1 MKATPWCAIA
11 FALALGGVPVAET
24 PLDKASP
31 APPPSTE
38 ATTLAR
44 LEAEVAELRADV
56 GRLQHSLDFHMR
68 TVLTYHEAENDR
80 LRFKVRQLTRERDF
94 LTRELEDE
102 NERLR
107 RHVRQLYRD
116 HGLALPSV
124 PVPDRDLIEQVLRG
138 PPAGGVDAAPGAS
151 SALEGAPVPSQF
163 TEQVDCEVVAEWG
176 RTPEEA
182 AALGGDVAS
191 LKGMVCFVPSN
202 VDAQYLAALGR
213 TIRSQLDPYDNINVE
228 VFDDPDA
235 ARSFHENHVAQPE
248 HRVLSVSKHAASG
261 RDVILC
267 ISGGATEVISYP
279 E

>member
-1 MKATPWCAIA
+1 MKPTTWCAIA
-11 FALALGGVPVAET
+11 FALVLAGVAVAQTE
-24 PLDKASP
+24 LDKRSPGPPASAEGP
-31 APPPSTE
+31 
-38 ATTLAR
+38 TLAGV
-44 LEAEVAELRADV
+44 ESDVAELRADV
-56 GRLQHSLDFHMR
+56 RRLQHSLDYYMR

-116 HGLALPSV
+116 QGLALP
-124 PVPDRDLIEQVLRG
+124 PVPTPDRELIEELLRG
-138 PPAGGVDAAPGAS
+138 PAGAVDTPPGS
-151 SALEGAPVPSQF
+151 SSGLEGAPVPSPF
-163 TEQVDCEVVAEWG
+163 THEVDWEVVAQWG

-182 AALGGDVAS
+182 AALDGDVAS
-191 LKGMVCFVPSN
+191 LKGMICYVPPH
-202 VDAQYLAALGR
+202 VDDQYLTALGR

-235 ARSFHENHVAQPE
+235 ARSFHENHVAQPR
-248 HRVLSVSKHAASG
+248 HRVLSISKHAASG
-261 RDVILC
+261 RDVILR
-267 ISGGATEVISYP
+267 IRGDSTEVIPYR

>member
-1 MKATPWCAIA
+1 MKPTTWCAIA
-11 FALALGGVPVAET
+11 FALVLAGVPVAET
-24 PLDKASP
+24 DLAKPSP
-31 APPPSTE
+31 APPASAEGP
-38 ATTLAR
+38 TLAG
-44 LEAEVAELRADV
+44 LESDVAELRADV
-56 GRLQHSLDFHMR
+56 RRLQQSLDYYMR

-116 HGLALPSV
+116 QGLALPPV
-124 PVPDRDLIEQVLRG
+124 PAPDRDLIEEVLRG
-138 PPAGGVDAAPGAS
+138 PAEGVETGPGAS
-151 SALEGAPVPSQF
+151 RALEGAPVPSRS
-163 TEQVDCEVVAEWG
+163 TYEVDCEVLAEWG

-191 LKGMVCFVPSN
+191 LKGMVCCVPPH
-202 VDAQYLAALGR
+202 VDDQYLAALGR

-235 ARSFHENHVAQPE
+235 ARSFHEKHVAQPE
-248 HRVLSVSKHAASG
+248 HRVLSISKHGASG
-261 RDVILC
+261 RDVILR
-267 ISGGATEVISYP
+267 IRGEATEVIPYP
-279 E
+279 D